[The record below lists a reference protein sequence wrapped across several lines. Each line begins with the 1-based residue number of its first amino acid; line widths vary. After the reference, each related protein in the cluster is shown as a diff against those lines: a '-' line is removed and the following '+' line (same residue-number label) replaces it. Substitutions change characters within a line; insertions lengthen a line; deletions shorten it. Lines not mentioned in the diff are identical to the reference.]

1 VLTAEFDY
9 TLPPELI
16 AQQPIEPRDA
26 SRLLVLRRAEGT
38 LEHRHFRDLPDY
50 LRPGD
55 LLVANET
62 RVIPARLLAHKV
74 PSGGKVELRESGD
87 QYPEAARLMELA
99 NIQPS
104 ETCKACG
111 RPLAAELVID
121 PAKHGEF
128 MTLACELAAKLLRAQ
143 YDLSDAE
150 LSMLLTIDADGG
162 ASWIGQLLSWAGG
175 SQ

>member
-1 VLTAEFDY
+1 MAE
-9 TLPPELI
+9 LAEL
-16 AQQPIEPRDA
+16 EV
-26 SRLLVLRRAEGT
+26 SRRRSLADGAAHPDLCPKLVLHGSAWAVPSRGLT
-38 LEHRHFRDLPDY
+38 LTPVF
-50 LRPGD
+50 
-55 LLVANET
+55 
-62 RVIPARLLAHKV
+62 
-74 PSGGKVELRESGD
+74 SGGKVELRESGD